1 MSFAHLNLRR
11 YELTIHFRFNPQ
23 SANNGSTN
31 VSSGLNIAVI
41 LGGAIGGFVLL
52 LVVIVFFWLWR
63 RRNKKKSQTEEGSTN
78 TPPSPPS
85 TDDSKSEMTMAAIT
99 PMVTQ
104 SSTRP
109 RVRFGEL
116 ARPGMEESPT
126 AARSETPPSI
136 RPMHSILRRQE
147 SNTSDAP
154 LLAPARMDRPDD
166 QVSLASTANSGLDI
180 SNPSLSVAPP
190 DSRRSSPPDSQRS
203 SPAPSIAS
211 APIRPP
217 RPPQGLFANGEI
229 PKFPESNLFA
239 TRSRTLNE
247 DTVKPIAAENAQN
260 DSGSRLSDTT
270 LVLPN
275 PFEERESTGRS
286 NTASPAPN
294 NPSPLKLRTENILQP
309 APEQRSATQAR
320 KDLLVALETEQ
331 VTTLSRTGTRKV
343 GLPSNPRAGLSR
355 ENSSKY

>member
-85 TDDSKSEMTMAAIT
+85 MDDSKSEMTMAAIT
-99 PMVTQ
+99 PMVT
-104 SSTRP
+104 STRP

-136 RPMHSILRRQE
+136 RPMHSILRRQD

-154 LLAPARMDRPDD
+154 LLAPGRVDRPDD
-166 QVSLASTANSGLDI
+166 QVSVASTANSSGPDI
-180 SNPSLSVAPP
+180 SNSSLSVAL
-190 DSRRSSPPDSQRS
+190 PDSQRS
-203 SPAPSIAS
+203 SPAPSISS
-211 APIRPP
+211 APVRPP
-217 RPPQGLFANGEI
+217 RPPQGLFATGGI

-239 TRSRTLNE
+239 ARSRTLNE
-247 DTVKPIAAENAQN
+247 DNAQS
-260 DSGSRLSDTT
+260 DFGSRLSNTS

-275 PFEERESTGRS
+275 PFEEREFTSRS
-286 NTASPAPN
+286 NTASPAPS
-294 NPSPLKLRTENILQP
+294 NPGPLKLRTENILQP

>member
-1 MSFAHLNLRR
+1 MSFAHLSLRG
-11 YELTIHFRFNPQ
+11 YQLTLHFRFDPQ
-23 SANNGSTN
+23 SANSSSTN
-31 VSSGLNIAVI
+31 ASSGLNLAAI
-41 LGGAIGGFVLL
+41 LGGGIGGLVLL
-52 LVVIVFFWLWR
+52 LLVIVFFWLRR
-63 RRNKKKSQTEEGSTN
+63 RRNKKQSQMEEGNTN
-78 TPPSPPS
+78 APPSPPS

-116 ARPGMEESPT
+116 AKPGMEESPT

-154 LLAPARMDRPDD
+154 LLPQARVDRPDD
-166 QVSLASTANSGLDI
+166 QVSVASTANSGLDVTN
-180 SNPSLSVAPP
+180 SSLSVAPP
-190 DSRRSSPPDSQRS
+190 DSRRSSP
-203 SPAPSIAS
+203 APSISS
-211 APIRPP
+211 APVRPP

-247 DTVKPIAAENAQN
+247 DTSKPIAAENAEN
-260 DSGSRLSDTT
+260 DFGSRLSDTT

-275 PFEERESTGRS
+275 PFEEREPTTRS
-286 NTASPAPN
+286 NTASPAPS
-294 NPSPLKLRTENILQP
+294 NPGLLKLRTENILQP

-331 VTTLSRTGTRKV
+331 VTTLSRVGTRKV